1 MLGIVIWGLIAI
13 ASGVLGAIFAGW
25 KNRDVSAWTAWCF
38 LVPPLAIWLL
48 LMPKRQGPRP
58 RRPSLDEEDRYSGGW

>member
-13 ASGVLGAIFAGW
+13 AGAILGALFAGW

-58 RRPSLDEEDRYSGGW
+58 RRPSLDEEDRYSGNW

>member
-1 MLGIVIWGLIAI
+1 MVGIVIWGIIAI
-13 ASGVLGAIFAGW
+13 AAGILGAVFSGW

-38 LVPPLAIWLL
+38 LIPPLVLWLL

-58 RRPSLDEEDRYSGGW
+58 RRPSLDEEDRLSGW